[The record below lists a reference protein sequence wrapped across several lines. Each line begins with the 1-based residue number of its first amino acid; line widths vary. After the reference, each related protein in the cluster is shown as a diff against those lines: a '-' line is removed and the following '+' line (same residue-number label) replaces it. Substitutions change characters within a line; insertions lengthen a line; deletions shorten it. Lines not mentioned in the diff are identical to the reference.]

1 MADDP
6 DFCFGSFFFPSYLTV
21 GKNLSLGT
29 KRESM
34 SSLAY
39 GWSKF
44 WLVRRKLNQ
53 VVEGR
58 YEREHAL

>member
-1 MADDP
+1 MGDDP
-6 DFCFGSFFFPSYLTV
+6 YFCFGSFFFPSYLTV
-21 GKNLSLGT
+21 VENLSLGM

-39 GWSKF
+39 GWRKF

-58 YEREHAL
+58 CERERAL